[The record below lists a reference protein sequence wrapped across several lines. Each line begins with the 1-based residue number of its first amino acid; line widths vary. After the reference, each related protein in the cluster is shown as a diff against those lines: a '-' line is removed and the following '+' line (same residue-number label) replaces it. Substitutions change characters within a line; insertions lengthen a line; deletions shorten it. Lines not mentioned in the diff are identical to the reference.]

1 MLDLNAG
8 TRAVGACPTTKIG
21 IHVCSPAAG
30 TSTSVQF
37 SFSASAFY
45 PLRKMEVWVD
55 GAKRSETHHVFGT
68 QGYADVTLGV
78 SAGMHKIDLY
88 AVGFSHSMLYH
99 TSFSITSN

>member
-1 MLDLNAG
+1 VLDLNAG
-8 TRAVGACPTTKIG
+8 THPLGACPTTRTG
-21 IHVCSPAAG
+21 IHVCSPAAS

-45 PLRKMEVWVD
+45 PLRKMEIWVD

-68 QGYADVTLGV
+68 QAYADVTLAV
-78 SAGMHKIDLY
+78 SAGTHKIDLY

-99 TSFSITSN
+99 TSLSISAH